1 MRTCIKHMWNILI
14 VNYITNS
21 CIWNTCVTW
30 QGIDYTLPEDD
41 TIVSKH
47 VEAWNNCAF
56 VGIFFF
62 PVALRPNA
70 GHGPFIHEVSRS
82 HTRHITVGRTPLDA
96 WSVRR
101 RDLYLTTHN
110 RQTSMPPG
118 WIRTHNL
125 SRRAAADPR
134 LRPRGHWDRLLV
146 IVPKYSVV
154 RWVSVCIYELNYPIR
169 FVWNSSFVVSTT
181 KQRLDLLSSPW
192 DRECVDYKKKILI
205 FFFRL
210 FTVFFFALLLPRSLH
225 LSLHLSV
232 IMTQLPASFV
242 TR

>member
-1 MRTCIKHMWNILI
+1 VKHLNCKLYYQQLHLKYLCNLARHWLHAPCGWHDSVETCRSVIICEII
-14 VNYITNS
+14 VHLL
-21 CIWNTCVTW
+21 V
-30 QGIDYTLPEDD
+30 
-41 TIVSKH
+41 
-47 VEAWNNCAF
+47 
-56 VGIFFF
+56 FFL

-101 RDLYLTTHN
+101 RDLYLTTHNTHN